1 MVLTDSLILAILIF
15 TRIASIFALIPF
27 FGAANLPMQVRIAFI
42 MMLTVLIFPIA
53 SMADVTAIQTFYDL
67 AFHILIETGIGLS
80 VSIATAIV
88 FNAIYIA
95 GTVIDIGIGFSM
107 VNVISA
113 TDETEMPLTANLFYL
128 ISMLVFFVT
137 NSHHKI
143 IEALWQCFRTVPL
156 GLGHL
161 NLGVIDIFNVIFV
174 QSFVIGIKIAAPF
187 LLTILIADVI
197 MGLLSKAMPGF
208 NVFMVGMPVK
218 ILIGF
223 YLIYL
228 LIPYLVRITAFLND
242 LMIQYAYDVIEL
254 YQRSVP

>member
-1 MVLTDSLILAILIF
+1 MILTDSLILAILIF

-27 FGAANLPMQVRIAFI
+27 FGAANIPVQVRIAFI
-42 MMLTVLIFPIA
+42 MMLTVLLYPLSA
-53 SMADVTAIQTFYDL
+53 MMDAAGIQTFLDL
-67 AFHILIETGIGLS
+67 GFHIVMETCIGLS
-80 VSIATAIV
+80 VSIAVAIV
-88 FNAIYIA
+88 YNAIYLA
-95 GTVIDIGIGFSM
+95 GVVIDTGIGFSM
-107 VNVISA
+107 INVISA

-128 ISMLVFFVT
+128 IAMLVFFIT
-137 NSHHKI
+137 DSHHRLL
-143 IEALWQCFRTVPL
+143 EALWQCFRTVPL
-156 GLGHL
+156 GMGLV
-161 NLGVIDIFNVIFV
+161 NLGVIDIFNIIFV

-223 YLIYL
+223 VLFYILMPYLI
-228 LIPYLVRITAFLND
+228 RITAYLNE
-242 LMIQYAYDVIEL
+242 LTIQYANDVIQL